1 MMDSETTSNTAVSP
15 SPSSPAFLGT
25 RTTATPV
32 GPSSSPKSPR
42 RDDEFYCQ
50 DIVLLVSKPSLT
62 SMQSCQRPPQVEDVL
77 FKVPRRPFES
87 ESEVFSAMF
96 ELPPINGAYCV
107 EGSSD
112 DNPIRLDGVK
122 EDEFRP
128 LMWVMFRK

>member
-1 MMDSETTSNTAVSP
+1 
-15 SPSSPAFLGT
+15 
-25 RTTATPV
+25 
-32 GPSSSPKSPR
+32 
-42 RDDEFYCQ
+42 
-50 DIVLLVSKPSLT
+50 
-62 SMQSCQRPPQVEDVL
+62 
-77 FKVPRRPFES
+77 
-87 ESEVFSAMF
+87 MF